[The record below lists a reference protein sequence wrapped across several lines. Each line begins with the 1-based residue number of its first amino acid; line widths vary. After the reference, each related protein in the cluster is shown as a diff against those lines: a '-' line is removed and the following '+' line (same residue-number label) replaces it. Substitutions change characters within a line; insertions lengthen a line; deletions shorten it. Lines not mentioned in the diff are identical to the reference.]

1 MSSPIPPTRADSAK
15 SSGVS
20 FWILLAHAIPPFF
33 KKACV
38 DSCWDARTRR
48 EENMCSVTQSPAN
61 RLISGPE
68 SLGRT
73 VNGAL
78 SVLRSYSISSRT
90 SMQHIHSRSVSGVSR
105 SGYRFPA
112 SPKRHNV
119 GRAIVQMRQSQY
131 DKGMDPRGCRKCAS
145 VPELLPAQSPC
156 GEACHS
162 CWPVAVFWSSNC
174 SRCFSLRR

>member
-1 MSSPIPPTRADSAK
+1 MQSNPISSKAVDLWLC
-15 SSGVS
+15 SGTVS
-20 FWILLAHAIPPFF
+20 
-33 KKACV
+33 V
-38 DSCWDARTRR
+38 S
-48 EENMCSVTQSPAN
+48 
-61 RLISGPE
+61 
-68 SLGRT
+68 
-73 VNGAL
+73 
-78 SVLRSYSISSRT
+78 RSYSISSRR
-90 SMQHIHSRSVSGVSR
+90 SMQHIHSRGVSGVSR

-112 SPKRHNV
+112 SPKRHSV

-174 SRCFSLRR
+174 SRCFSLRRRGARTTCGRSRRCQGSVPGQPRLSSQLASQLAILRAR